1 MVVGEVMATVLTE
14 TGTHEVPGQGGLVL
28 GAAEAERL
36 TGWTL
41 KPEGMCRGEICVP
54 VPAALRHGEA
64 IDVAGF
70 WRHVGQP
77 VARDRD
83 GATWVLGEG
92 AEARRSALAGLEAP
106 DFELPDLDGK
116 LHRLSDYRGQKVLLV
131 TWASW

>member
-1 MVVGEVMATVLTE
+1 MATVLTD
-14 TGTHEVPGQGGLVL
+14 TGAHEVPGAGNLVL
-28 GAAEAERL
+28 GAAEAERV

-41 KPEGMCRGEICVP
+41 KPEGMCRGEVCVP
-54 VPAALRHGEA
+54 VPAALRRGEA

-70 WRHVGQP
+70 WQHMGQP
-77 VARDRD
+77 VARDRA
-83 GATWVLGEG
+83 GATWVLGEA
-92 AEARRSALAGLEAP
+92 AEARQSALAGLAAP